1 MNSALEDMPNT
12 SGGAPI
18 WRHMARSRLWDVM
31 AVAVAL
37 ASLVRYAELMPQAAR
52 ASDFSHYYLSCRML
66 LEGRSP
72 YATPLVS
79 MAKQY
84 DLVLSPDSTT
94 GTNPPV
100 LQWLFVPFAMLNPR
114 AAFWLWS
121 SLQAVALGVILWL
134 TRILL
139 ADRLT
144 TRAWRFVVCGAVA
157 SVPMVIHFT
166 ESQTQLLVG
175 ALMLAALALLLKEQ
189 PTAACLTAVAAGL
202 VKLFPFVLLPWFVW
216 RGGRTWRQR
225 AVLAGVSLAAV
236 GVGVVISGPSLWQD
250 FIQHGLPSVGYWSR
264 NFTFN
269 YCLASLVTHCGGSWN
284 ARRGRGMPGTGG
296 RVWTVRAPARRHGSA
311 VLSPGPGH
319 ARGRDN
325 LLVTLHGAGHFPGGR
340 HGGARVGQP
349 VSGTGAPVRRG
360 GDGVGQRGRANFG
373 VPGGMASGQTV
384 LGLHALVRPTGP
396 GGDVRDPTEP
406 PGERDHATSKWLI
419 TLNRSYRSLI
429 SGWVSDWS
437 RLRLKSSTQYEAIT
451 LP

>member
-1 MNSALEDMPNT
+1 MNSAPEDMPNT

-31 AVAVAL
+31 AVIVAL
-37 ASLVRYAELMPQAAR
+37 ASLVRYADLMPQAAR

-134 TRILL
+134 TRVLL

-225 AVLAGVSLAAV
+225 VALAGVSLTAIAI
-236 GVGVVISGPSLWQD
+236 GVVISGPSLWQD

-284 ARRGRGMPGTGG
+284 AGVVVGCLALVGAYGLCGRLRDDTEAQFCLLALAMLAGGTTS
-296 RVWTVRAPARRHGSA
+296 WSHYM
-311 VLSPGPGH
+311 VL
-319 ARGRDN
+319 AI
-325 LLVTLHGAGHFPGGR
+325 FPVAAMA
-340 HGGARVGQP
+340 ARVSANPSRARVLLFAAAVMALDNVDAPTSAFPAGWHLAKLFWVYTPLFGQ
-349 VSGTGAPVRRG
+349 
-360 GDGVGQRGRANFG
+360 
-373 VPGGMASGQTV
+373 
-384 LGLHALVRPTGP
+384 LALAAMFATRPN
-396 GGDVRDPTEP
+396 P
-406 PGERDHATSKWLI
+406 PG
-419 TLNRSYRSLI
+419 N
-429 SGWVSDWS
+429 
-437 RLRLKSSTQYEAIT
+437 AIT
-451 LP
+451 PPRSGSLP